1 MKIELLVNGV
11 SVFSGENEKEEIGGK
26 LKREDAHI
34 GLYLM
39 GKKGSPFTK
48 IFSCQLP
55 EKVVN
60 VKELPE
66 LPKQALSQA
75 IALFTPMLKQPEKP
89 SKILVVKK

>member
-26 LKREDAHI
+26 LKREDAFV

-39 GKKGSPFTK
+39 AKRGTPFSK

-55 EKVVN
+55 EKIVDVA
-60 VKELPE
+60 ELPIMPE
-66 LPKQALSQA
+66 KALSQA
-75 IALFTPMLKQPEKP
+75 MSLFTSKQPEKP